1 MEEFKKELKALLE
14 KYDASIFIEQEENDS
29 FLSLTLSVTDPDGVT
44 TEETIDS
51 GYKNISIT
59 PEDLK

>member
-1 MEEFKKELKALLE
+1 MEDFKKELKALLE
-14 KYDASIFIEQEENDS
+14 KYDASISIEQEENDS
-29 FLSLTLSVTDPDGVT
+29 FLSLILSVTDPDGIT